1 MTSIQKISIDLIKP
15 NRYQPRSVFDDDKI
29 IELSQ
34 SIRENGLIQPIIVR
48 REDDKYEII
57 AGERRFRASILAGLV
72 EVDAIIKD
80 VEEKEL
86 SQMAL
91 VENIQREDLTS
102 IEEARAYASLIKN
115 YKLTQTQIAKQMGK
129 SQSTIANKLRLL
141 NLIPQVQDAIANRNI
156 SERHAR
162 ALLSMDLA
170 KQEEILKDI
179 VKKKLT
185 VNQTE
190 DLIKTLNNPQKKAKP
205 TTKGFSRNHQL
216 AINTIN
222 QAIQMTKKFGIDADV
237 TQEETDESIKLTI
250 TIKK

>member
-15 NRYQPRSVFDDDKI
+15 NRHQPRFVFDDDKI

-48 REDDKYEII
+48 READKYEII
-57 AGERRFRASILAGLV
+57 AGERRYRASILAGLV
-72 EVDAIIKD
+72 EVDVIIKD
-80 VEEKEL
+80 VDEKEL

-91 VENIQREDLTS
+91 VENVQREDLTS
-102 IEEARAYASLIKN
+102 IEEAKAYASLIKQHG
-115 YKLTQTQIAKQMGK
+115 LTQTQIAKQMGK

-141 NLIPQVQDAIANRNI
+141 NLMPQVQEAIANRNI

-162 ALLSMDLA
+162 ALLSMDKD
-170 KQEEILKDI
+170 KQEEMLNDI
-179 VKKKLT
+179 VEKKLT

-190 DLIKTLNNPQKKAKP
+190 DLIKTVNNPVKKAKP

-222 QAIQMTKKFGIDADV
+222 QAVKMTQKFGIDTDV
-237 TQEETDESIKLTI
+237 KREETDESIKLII
-250 TIKK
+250 TIRK